1 MVELFQVDL
10 LVGTVSR
17 TVDTKD
23 DAFAL
28 LGFPDDFVD
37 AGQVCDLWCDVGG
50 GWDRNYDVLVA
61 VIQ

>member
-1 MVELFQVDL
+1 MRTQKNKVNMVELFQVDL

-17 TVDTKD
+17 TVDTKN

-37 AGQVCDLWCDVGG
+37 AGQVCDL
-50 GWDRNYDVLVA
+50 
-61 VIQ
+61 